1 MMDTKNLTSPIL
13 STFYRSS
20 AVWVASILCLIATA
34 AVPCQAASVS
44 FYLNQSNH
52 LPDDVNYWS
61 VTLTE
66 NLNGGVDIRAKI
78 LDPLNRSGKGH
89 LGIQKFAFSF
99 TGNTTGTITGLP
111 DSWRVKENRPLGD
124 LGIFDVRL
132 QGKGHALVD
141 ILSFTVN
148 DVDLRNFESLFAAQ
162 AAGFTGKHR
171 DKSAN
176 FTGSIPTTP
185 VPIPPAV
192 WLLSSGLLGL
202 VGVARRRRS

>member
-1 MMDTKNLTSPIL
+1 MNTKNLTLPML
-13 STFYRSS
+13 GTFYRSS
-20 AVWVASILCLIATA
+20 AVWVASILGLIAMT

-52 LPDDVNYWS
+52 LSDDVNYLS

-66 NLNGGVDIRAKI
+66 NLTGGVDIRAQT
-78 LDPLNRSGKGH
+78 LDPLNRSGKDH
-89 LGIQKFAFSF
+89 FGIQKFAFSF
-99 TGNTTGTITGLP
+99 TGNTTGKITGLP
-111 DSWRVKENRPLGD
+111 DSWREKENRSMGG

-132 QGKGHALVD
+132 QGKSHALVD
-141 ILSFTVN
+141 VLSFTVN

-162 AAGFTGKHR
+162 ATGFKGKHHAH
-171 DKSAN
+171 SAY
-176 FTGSIPTTP
+176 FSGSIPTTP